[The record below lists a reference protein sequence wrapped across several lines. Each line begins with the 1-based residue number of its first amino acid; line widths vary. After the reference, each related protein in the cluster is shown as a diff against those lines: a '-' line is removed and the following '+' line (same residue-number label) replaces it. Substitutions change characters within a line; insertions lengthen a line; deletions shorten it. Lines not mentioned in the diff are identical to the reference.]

1 MRNVVKSEITKTK
14 MRNKLTLVLSFTMA
28 AIMSLF
34 SPLSASHGQG
44 SCCAECVMK
53 REDEIE
59 LVYEDEENQN
69 KDE

>member
-1 MRNVVKSEITKTK
+1 

-28 AIMSLF
+28 VVMSFF
-34 SPLSASHGQG
+34 SPLTVNHGQG

-59 LVYEDEENQN
+59 LVYEDEENQ
-69 KDE
+69 KEDEKI

>member
-1 MRNVVKSEITKTK
+1 MS
-14 MRNKLTLVLSFTMA
+14 KLTLVMSFAMA
-28 AIMSLF
+28 AVMSFF
-34 SPLSASHGQG
+34 SPLSVSHGQG

-59 LVYEDEENQN
+59 LVYEDEEKQN

>member
-1 MRNVVKSEITKTK
+1 MR
-14 MRNKLTLVLSFTMA
+14 KLTLLMNFSMA
-28 AIMSLF
+28 AVMSFF
-34 SPLSASHGQG
+34 SPLTVNHGQG

-59 LVYEDEENQN
+59 LVYQDEENQN

>member
-1 MRNVVKSEITKTK
+1 
-14 MRNKLTLVLSFTMA
+14 MA

-34 SPLSASHGQG
+34 SPLSVSHGQG

-69 KDE
+69 KEDE

>member
-1 MRNVVKSEITKTK
+1 MK
-14 MRNKLTLVLSFTMA
+14 KLKLIISFVMA
-28 AIMSLF
+28 AVMSFF
-34 SPLSASHGQG
+34 SPLNVTHGQG

-59 LVYEDEENQN
+59 FVYEDEESQN

>member
-1 MRNVVKSEITKTK
+1 MK
-14 MRNKLTLVLSFTMA
+14 NKIILMLSFTMA
-28 AIMSLF
+28 AVMSLF
-34 SPLSASHGQG
+34 SPSTASHGQG

-59 LVYEDEENQN
+59 FVYEDEESQN

>member
-1 MRNVVKSEITKTK
+1 MS
-14 MRNKLTLVLSFTMA
+14 KLTLLMSFAMA
-28 AIMSLF
+28 AVMSFF
-34 SPLSASHGQG
+34 SPLTVNHGQG

>member
-1 MRNVVKSEITKTK
+1 MS
-14 MRNKLTLVLSFTMA
+14 KLTVIMSFAMA
-28 AIMSLF
+28 AIMSFF
-34 SPLSASHGQG
+34 SPLSVSHGQG

-53 REDEIE
+53 KEDEIE

>member
-1 MRNVVKSEITKTK
+1 MS
-14 MRNKLTLVLSFTMA
+14 KLTLLMSFAMPA
-28 AIMSLF
+28 VMSFF
-34 SPLSASHGQG
+34 SPLTVNHGQG

-69 KDE
+69 KDEGK

>member
-1 MRNVVKSEITKTK
+1 MKNKIT
-14 MRNKLTLVLSFTMA
+14 LIISFAMA
-28 AIMSLF
+28 AMMSLF
-34 SPLSASHGQG
+34 SPLTVNHGQG

-69 KDE
+69 KDEN

>member
-1 MRNVVKSEITKTK
+1 MS
-14 MRNKLTLVLSFTMA
+14 KLTLVISFAMA
-28 AIMSLF
+28 AVMSFF
-34 SPLSASHGQG
+34 SPLTVNHGQG

-69 KDE
+69 KDEGK

>member
-1 MRNVVKSEITKTK
+1 MS
-14 MRNKLTLVLSFTMA
+14 KLTLLMSFAMA
-28 AIMSLF
+28 AVMSFF
-34 SPLSASHGQG
+34 SPLTVNHGQG

-59 LVYEDEENQN
+59 LVYQDEENQN

>member
-1 MRNVVKSEITKTK
+1 M
-14 MRNKLTLVLSFTMA
+14 SF
-28 AIMSLF
+28 F
-34 SPLSASHGQG
+34 SPLTVNHGQG

-59 LVYEDEENQN
+59 LVYQDEENQN

>member
-1 MRNVVKSEITKTK
+1 MS
-14 MRNKLTLVLSFTMA
+14 KLTLLMSFAMA
-28 AIMSLF
+28 AVMSFF
-34 SPLSASHGQG
+34 SPLTVSHGQG
-44 SCCAECVMK
+44 SCCAERVMK